1 MRKVS
6 VALSQPAT
14 TPIHHGASQRSTTAT
29 ISPLAPTMTVRRIAG
44 RASPAIGRSASVHSA
59 AVMLDFGLPSLE
71 GESMVD
77 QLGCRVGTA
86 SRGSLAAAG
95 ARRSSRRWSP
105 LSTRTCNR
113 PVGGAVWCARESR
126 NERVRRHCWCRE
138 AAGPGTRCCLDEHN
152 VDPAGIVGVGVH
164 NGIVPTAGSVA
175 FNPSTSRSTTN
186 PLPPHGHLSLCS

>member
-1 MRKVS
+1 
-6 VALSQPAT
+6 
-14 TPIHHGASQRSTTAT
+14 
-29 ISPLAPTMTVRRIAG
+29 
-44 RASPAIGRSASVHSA
+44 
-59 AVMLDFGLPSLE
+59 MLDFGLPSLE

-77 QLGCRVGTA
+77 QLGCQVGTA
-86 SRGSLAAAG
+86 SRGFLAAAG
-95 ARRSSRRWSP
+95 ARRSTRRWSP

-164 NGIVPTAGSVA
+164 NGIVPMRRQCCVQPLDEPIDHESV
-175 FNPSTSRSTTN
+175 STTRTPSKSR
-186 PLPPHGHLSLCS
+186 PLPGSWPRSPRRAGRSCDHSDDQDHLIDPAHHCGAGEVPTTVPTIIKVLSPVPIE